1 MDFIDLAFIKNCDL
15 ILNHQIDLFN
25 GCVIDSNHFPLSC
38 LLSSPD
44 SISGETKVKY
54 RGEE

>member
-25 GCVIDSNHFPLSC
+25 GCVIDSNHFPMNC
-38 LLSSPD
+38 LLSYPD
-44 SISGETKVKY
+44 SISGETKAKY
-54 RGEE
+54 RGDE